1 MGMARLFFHAPRY
14 GVLDECTNATSVD
27 VEEALFEHA
36 ARLGI
41 TLITI
46 TQRTALVSRIGS
58 YDALSSC
65 LHRLLEGSLACL
77 VLLCSRTC
85 ASAPCVPAICAQHA
99 KKAAQRRVRVRFQ
112 SVLHV
117 AETEGLY
124 CAQVRFHAHELR
136 LTDGEGGWTL
146 RRLAQS

>member
-46 TQRTALVSRIGS
+46 TQRTALVRGFLPSAG
-58 YDALSSC
+58 
-65 LHRLLEGSLACL
+65 CL
-77 VLLCSRTC
+77 VLHLTLE
-85 ASAPCVPAICAQHA
+85 
-99 KKAAQRRVRVRFQ
+99 RV
-112 SVLHV
+112 SNGLH
-117 AETEGLY
+117 Y
-124 CAQVRFHAHELR
+124 R
-136 LTDGEGGWTL
+136 L
-146 RRLAQS
+146 